1 MRGTSVALQR
11 KVTHHFG
18 RIPGHES
25 SEEIHIYREMLRFA
39 QHDSPRGTCVTY
51 FGNTALGLR
60 GTSTTRVI
68 LAGMRSSN
76 IGGFGSKYG
85 AERRAP
91 AGETRLSYDDRRL
104 E

>member
-11 KVTHHFG
+11 KVTHYFA
-18 RIPGHES
+18 RISGHAS
-25 SEEIHIYREMLRFA
+25 SEETHTYREMLRFA

-60 GTSTTRVI
+60 GSSTTRVI
-68 LAGMRSSN
+68 LAGMRNSN
-76 IGGFGSKYG
+76 LGGFRSKYG

-91 AGETRLSYDDRRL
+91 EGETLLSYERL
-104 E
+104 LE